1 MEARGRSFLIKISA
15 ILTAPGG
22 LKAGLTSLFV
32 VVILYFSAP
41 SVAHFAMNSGMT
53 GFTYSLEVAD
63 VVSSALRER
72 FNVVNCLGWCIS
84 SFRKADLAE
93 RMLGGIGFTNDCPCF
108 TVAFPGFRIS
118 LVLLVASCFCFG
130 MLLTEP
136 SVSELRASR
145 EGAGSFWSFWHFV
158 FPIKKP
164 CNQNGG
170 RALNEKAPRGF
181 LRALIV
187 LFHYFRL

>member
-1 MEARGRSFLIKISA
+1 MIFADLDR
-15 ILTAPGG
+15 PWG

-53 GFTYSLEVAD
+53 GFTYSFEVAD
-63 VVSSALRER
+63 VVSSALREW
-72 FNVVNCLGWCIS
+72 FYVVNCFGRCIS

-93 RMLGGIGFTNDCPCF
+93 RMLGGIGFSDYCPCF

-118 LVLLVASCFCFG
+118 LVLLVASCFSFG
-130 MLLTEP
+130 MLLAEP
-136 SVSELRASR
+136 SVSESRTSR
-145 EGAGSFWSFWHFV
+145 EGAWSFRSSGHFV

-164 CNQNGG
+164 CNRNGG
-170 RALNEKAPRGF
+170 RASNEKAPG
-181 LRALIV
+181 
-187 LFHYFRL
+187 

>member
-1 MEARGRSFLIKISA
+1 MMKISA

-53 GFTYSLEVAD
+53 GLTYSFKVAY
-63 VVSSALRER
+63 VVSSALGER

-93 RMLGGIGFTNDCPCF
+93 RMLGGIGFSDYCPCF

-118 LVLLVASCFCFG
+118 LVLLVASCFSFG
-130 MLLTEP
+130 MLLAEP
-136 SVSELRASR
+136 SVSESRTSR
-145 EGAGSFWSFWHFV
+145 EGAWSFRFSWHFV

-164 CNQNGG
+164 CNRNGG
-170 RALNEKAPRGF
+170 RASNEKAPREY
-181 LRALIV
+181 LRAFIV
-187 LFHYFRL
+187 YFITSDYNNNLRS